1 MTKVIQLSNLM
12 NNRIKLHRIST
23 SNREHTILQHNNKN
37 KAMPHT
43 STFISTRKHLGE
55 YVVLVAVSTRKHF
68 SKYAYLIF
76 SLRLLG

>member
-23 SNREHTILQHNNKN
+23 SNGEHTILQHNNKN

-68 SKYAYLIF
+68 SKYAYLF
-76 SLRLLG
+76 Q